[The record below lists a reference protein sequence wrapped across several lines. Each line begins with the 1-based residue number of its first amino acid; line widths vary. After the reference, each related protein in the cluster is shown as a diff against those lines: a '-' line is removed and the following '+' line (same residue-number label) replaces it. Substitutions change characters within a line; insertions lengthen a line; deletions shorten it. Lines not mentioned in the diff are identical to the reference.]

1 MKHENDGS
9 LPQGTCSQAN
19 KLASTMEHVLNVLI
33 GLMEDGMGARGGG
46 MNSCLNRAL
55 KYKV

>member
-46 MNSCLNRAL
+46 HE
-55 KYKV
+55 